1 MALKLKVSN
10 IACEG
15 CTEIIT
21 ESIHVM
27 ESEVKVDV
35 DINAKTVTVESETFE
50 ESIKQ
55 VIVAAGYAVEGYRL
69 DSSFLQKKFRL

>member
-10 IACEG
+10 IACEK
-15 CTEIIT
+15 CAETIT

-27 ESEVKVDV
+27 EPEAKVDIDV
-35 DINAKTVTVESETFE
+35 NAKTVTVESAASE

-55 VIVAAGYAVEGYRL
+55 VIVAAAFAVEGY
-69 DSSFLQKKFRL
+69 